1 MIGNDIIDLSAA
13 KLESNWQRRG
23 FLEKQFTKN
32 EQRQILSAQNSFA
45 DAFTIDCSSVK
56 SIFKL
61 LNSIFNPLVGLT
73 HAHRQYLPGFDL
85 FHHQLLSKSYLDKP
99 VARTRFE

>member
-1 MIGNDIIDLSAA
+1 MPVQPSWVISSQVSVS
-13 KLESNWQRRG
+13 KPSSESINSRA
-23 FLEKQFTKN
+23 LLVSD
-32 EQRQILSAQNSFA
+32 LSAQNSFA